1 MDNQSLV
8 PLPQQPAN
16 QQKYQTRQRDFTFD
30 DDRDESPGIPLA
42 HYGWL
47 IKRYKYRISGIVI
60 GCTLAALIVSMRMTP
75 IYESTT
81 TIDVDREA
89 PSNVVGQDSQRSFAP
104 NDSDQF
110 ISTQL
115 KLAASDS
122 VLRPVVQ
129 KFGLEEKEGQSNS
142 KRRKANPLLAAQAPV
157 ELKRLKVVRP
167 PNTYLIQISYR
178 ATDPQLAADV
188 ANGVARSY
196 VDHSYRLRLD
206 SSALLSVYMEGQ
218 LEDLKA
224 KMEKSS
230 IALVGYE
237 KEFGIINPEEKTNIL
252 SARLMQLNQEYTN
265 RQSARVSKEAA
276 YNAISSGSLEAA
288 LVSSQGESFKKLL
301 ENQSDKQAKFADA
314 RVHFGTNNPAYKEAL
329 AQVQEADRQIDNV
342 RQSIMKRIGIEFR
355 EAQANEKML
364 QDAVIKTKAEFDALN
379 SHSFEYKR
387 LKDAAVADA
396 KLYEELV
403 RKIKEAGI
411 NANFQNSAV
420 RIADLA
426 RPAVDPVS
434 PNIPLYT
441 IAAFLLSLMI
451 AIGTTFAADAIDN
464 TIRDPEMVVRVL
476 KTDIIGTIPTTSA
489 PPLAHALFGDK
500 SLTAV
505 QEAGGAKS
513 LTKSSRASR
522 GDRSRE
528 FQEAFRTLRNSILLS
543 NMDRDLHTILVTSSI
558 PGEGKSTTA
567 AFLAAAGAEQGKRTL
582 LIDGDLRRPSVHRKL
597 GLTAS
602 PGLTNVLRGQ
612 MTWRDAIKT
621 VPGLPD
627 LHIITAGQATSE
639 AASLI
644 SRGLEG
650 ILAEAGG
657 EYETIILDSP
667 PMLAFAEPLQMAAL
681 ADGVVLV
688 TVAGQT
694 NRKAVRSAIGTLAKL
709 QTNLIGIVLNKVSKE
724 VSDSYY
730 YYGYYGKY
738 QHYYHVDSDDA
749 SAA

>member
-1 MDNQSLV
+1 MENQSLI
-8 PLPQQPAN
+8 PLAPEPPSSQAT
-16 QQKYQTRQRDFTFD
+16 YQARFRPFEENN
-30 DDRDESPGIPLA
+30 DETPGIPLA
-42 HYGWL
+42 HYVWL
-47 IKRYKYRISGIVI
+47 IKRYKFRIFGIVA
-60 GCTLAALIVSMRMTP
+60 GCTIAALIVSLRMTP
-75 IYESTT
+75 VYEATS

-89 PSNVVGQDSQRSFAP
+89 PSAVVGQESQRAVAAP
-104 NDSDQF
+104 MDSDQY

-115 KLAASDS
+115 RLAMSDT

-129 KFGLEEKEGQSNS
+129 KYDLMTKEGENNS
-142 KRRKANPLLAAQAPV
+142 KRAKANPQLAALSPV
-157 ELKRLKVVRP
+157 KLKKLKVGRP

-178 ATDPQLAADV
+178 ATDPQLASDV
-188 ANGVARSY
+188 ANDVARSY
-196 VDHSYRLRLD
+196 VEHAYRLRLD
-206 SSALLSVYMEGQ
+206 SSAALSGYMEGQ

-224 KMEKSS
+224 KMEKSNLTL
-230 IALVGYE
+230 AAYE
-237 KEFGIINPEEKTNIL
+237 KEFGIISPEEKTNIL
-252 SARLMQLNQEYTN
+252 SARLIQLNQEYTN
-265 RQSARVSKEAA
+265 AQAQRVRKEAA

-301 ENQSDKQAKFADA
+301 ENQSEKQAKFAEVK
-314 RVHFGTNNPAYKEAL
+314 VHLGPNNPNYKEAL
-329 AQVQEADRQIDNV
+329 AQVQEADRQIDAV
-342 RQSIMKRIGIEFR
+342 RQSIMKRVGIEFR
-355 EAQANEKML
+355 ESSANEKML
-364 QDAVIKTKAEFDALN
+364 QDAVLQTKAEFDRLN
-379 SHSFEYKR
+379 EHSFEYKR
-387 LKDAAVADA
+387 LKDAAVADT

-426 RPAVDPVS
+426 RPSIDPVS
-434 PNIPLYT
+434 PNVPLYT
-441 IAAFLLSLMI
+441 GAAFVLSLLLAVGI
-451 AIGTTFAADAIDN
+451 VLAADAIDN

-476 KTDIIGTIPTTSA
+476 KTDIIGTIPTTA
-489 PPLAHALFGDK
+489 PPPLAHALFGEK
-500 SLTAV
+500 ALSSGSGERSV
-505 QEAGGAKS
+505 
-513 LTKSSRASR
+513 TKSSRGR
-522 GDRSRE
+522 EDRSRE

-567 AFLAAAGAEQGKRTL
+567 AFLAAAGAEQGKKTL

-597 GLTAS
+597 GLTAG

-612 MTWRDAIKT
+612 MTWREAIRT

-627 LHIITAGQATSE
+627 LHILTAGQATSE

-644 SRGLEG
+644 SRGMER
-650 ILAEAGG
+650 ILAEAGS

-667 PMLAFAEPLQMAAL
+667 PMLAFAEPLQMASL

-694 NRKAVRSAIGTLAKL
+694 NRKAVRSAISTLSKL
-709 QTNLIGIVLNKVSKE
+709 QTNLVGIVLNKVSKE

-738 QHYYHVDSDDA
+738 QHYYHAETNDLT
-749 SAA
+749 SA

>member
-142 KRRKANPLLAAQAPV
+142 KRRKANPQLAAQAPV

-314 RVHFGTNNPAYKEAL
+314 KVHFGTNNPAYKEAL

-500 SLTAV
+500 SLTAG
-505 QEAGGAKS
+505 QDAGGAKS

>member
-667 PMLAFAEPLQMAAL
+667 PMLAFAEPLLMAAL